1 MLDKSPIFVSEL
13 TIFGS
18 SHRRS
23 AASPVQEAG
32 GQPSQAAVAQRG
44 VGLFMEEILEVTEK
58 EIWATISWEV
68 TGKSWEK
75 PGKSWEKH
83 GKIMGN

>member
-1 MLDKSPIFVSEL
+1 MDKSPIVVSEL
-13 TIFGS
+13 TIFGA

-44 VGLFMEEILEVTEK
+44 VGLFVEEILEVTEK

>member
-1 MLDKSPIFVSEL
+1 LDKSPIFVSEL
-13 TIFGS
+13 TIFGA

-44 VGLFMEEILEVTEK
+44 VGLFVEEILEVTEK
-58 EIWATISWEV
+58 GIWVIDFMGSYR
-68 TGKSWEK
+68 
-75 PGKSWEKH
+75 
-83 GKIMGN
+83 KIMGKT

>member
-1 MLDKSPIFVSEL
+1 MDKSPIFVSEL
-13 TIFGS
+13 TIFGA

-44 VGLFMEEILEVTEK
+44 VGLFVEEILEVTEK